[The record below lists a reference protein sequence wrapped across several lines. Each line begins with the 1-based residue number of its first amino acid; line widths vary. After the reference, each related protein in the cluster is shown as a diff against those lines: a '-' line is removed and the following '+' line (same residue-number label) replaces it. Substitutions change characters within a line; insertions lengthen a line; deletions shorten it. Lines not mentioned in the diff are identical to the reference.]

1 MHTLTGEQIQISHME
16 MLKMS
21 PNQNQSNNENDRQTN
36 AFLEK
41 AADIIR
47 KKQGEKKE
55 EKPKPQ
61 QNQG

>member
-1 MHTLTGEQIQISHME
+1 
-16 MLKMS
+16 MS
-21 PNQNQSNNENDRQTN
+21 TNTNQSNNETDRQTN

-41 AADIIR
+41 AAEIIR

-55 EKPKPQ
+55 EKEEKPKPQ